1 MDNQKDKSSVPDKV
15 FEVNDTSLSPVFF
28 GKNRHFAFVYR
39 KVERLAAAV
48 HIVTSFVREDEP
60 VRARIRIK
68 SLELLDHVSLLR
80 TEKLIQSLLELIA
93 VLDVAY
99 MGGFISEMNFSLLKS
114 ECVELAKFIKAKEH
128 NISSGKSDLSDE
140 FFADSYEV
148 GMEHVRRAVP
158 ASGID
163 SIKDSLVKDTRSKKK
178 VGNKRSGSRRT
189 QRREVILALLKHKS
203 PITVKDVGETIVDC
217 SEKTLQR
224 ELVALVQEGV
234 LKKEGERRWSNY
246 FLL

>member
-1 MDNQKDKSSVPDKV
+1 
-15 FEVNDTSLSPVFF
+15 
-28 GKNRHFAFVYR
+28 
-39 KVERLAAAV
+39 
-48 HIVTSFVREDEP
+48 
-60 VRARIRIK
+60 
-68 SLELLDHVSLLR
+68 
-80 TEKLIQSLLELIA
+80 
-93 VLDVAY
+93 
-99 MGGFISEMNFSLLKS
+99 
-114 ECVELAKFIKAKEH
+114 
-128 NISSGKSDLSDE
+128 
-140 FFADSYEV
+140 
-148 GMEHVRRAVP
+148 MEHVRRAVP